1 METLARAANRGSVS
15 TVSREPEGYSC
26 RFDTASSQK
35 MQFAA
40 SSSVTGERR
49 TNTVSFWIKR
59 ANLSTTEYV
68 WEWGTSNDNS
78 NRQFIRFQSGDN
90 KMRWGWASGIIGDTD
105 NAMIDQSA
113 WTHVVLSSDT
123 SPSTPVFKCWLNGLL
138 NYTNDGGRNQNDST
152 GFGSTENQTLGWS
165 DADDTGYFSGYLAEF
180 HGVGGVALLPTAF
193 GAFDGTGTW
202 KPIEYTGTSGTG
214 STSHGTN
221 GFYLNFDDASD
232 LGADSSGNGND
243 FTTSNMDTTNQ
254 TGDGPKNNFAVMN
267 PLSAHAS
274 LTHTEGNLKASYA
287 GSNDTRSFGSITASS
302 GKWYWEIKGISPN
315 LGDPGTQRWGA
326 GVAESNNA
334 HAYNDKAAGDGPY
347 EVGLYVHNGT
357 INTNEVV
364 LTTFSDASF
373 TQNDIMM
380 LACDIDNLKMYWGKN
395 GTWLNSGDPTSGATG
410 TGAIA
415 LTASWSPFI
424 PIFAEGN
431 TNSQIWQ
438 VNFGNPTFSITSGYS
453 DGNDYGLFK
462 YEPPTGFYAWNT
474 KNLAQYG

>member
-1 METLARAANRGSVS
+1 MEHLLGVANRGSVATS
-15 TVSREPEGYSC
+15 TREPEGYSC
-26 RFDTASSQK
+26 RFDAASSQK
-35 MQFAA
+35 MVFGGNV
-40 SSSVTGERR
+40 SVTGERR
-49 TNTVSFWIKR
+49 TNTMSFWVKR
-59 ANLSTTEYV
+59 GNVSTNTYI
-68 WEWGTSNDNS
+68 WEWGETDSNTLRMFCRFNS
-78 NRQFIRFQSGDN
+78 NNNFLNWNSSGAN
-90 KMRWGWASGIIGDTD
+90 FGLST
-105 NAMIDQSA
+105 NAFIDQSA
-113 WTHVVLSSDT
+113 WYHVVLSCDT
-123 SPSTPVFKCWLNGLL
+123 DPATPVMKMWVNGLL
-138 NYTNDGGRNQNDST
+138 NNTSNFTNSTDVLT
-152 GFGSTENQTLGWS
+152 GFGSDENHTLGWS
-165 DADDTGYFSGYLAEF
+165 DVDNTGYFDGYIAEF
-180 HGVGGVALLPTAF
+180 HAVGGAVLLPTAF
-193 GAFDGTGTW
+193 GAFDSTGTW

-315 LGDPGTQRWGA
+315 VGDPGTQRWGA

-364 LTTFSDASF
+364 LTTFSNASF
-373 TQNDIMM
+373 AQNDIMM
-380 LACDIDNLKMYWGKN
+380 LAMDVDNLKMYWGKN

-431 TNSQIWQ
+431 SNSQIWQ
-438 VNFGNPTFSITSGYS
+438 VNFGNPTFSITGGYS

-462 YEPPTGFYAWNT
+462 YEPPTGFYAWCT